1 MAQEEKIKT
10 ALEERIKELNCLY
23 GMVRLA
29 EKHHDSMTEFLNNFV
44 NFLPLSWRYAEV
56 ARARIV
62 FQETIFESK
71 GFVWTEWKQSAQ
83 IRVGNKVVGDVSVIY
98 ADERPE
104 SDEGP
109 FLKEERTLLEGVA
122 QRIAEIS
129 VRLLAEQEL
138 QENNRQL
145 SLERKALQ
153 EANIALRVVLS
164 NIENEKKQIY
174 EDIKLNVKSVI
185 LPILDALTPAISRE
199 KRPYVELLK
208 TNLEELGSSFSSQVS
223 NHLRSLTPTEVNI
236 CNMIRNGLRTKEIA
250 LLRGVST
257 DTINRHRE
265 HIRRKLHITNQKI
278 NLIAYLQSLVV
289 LSSLK

>member
-1 MAQEEKIKT
+1 MA
-10 ALEERIKELNCLY
+10 
-23 GMVRLA
+23 RLA